1 MLLVE
6 YTSAT
11 YRKLLK
17 TLPYKE
23 LNRNLS
29 ASFDKMKTGKKPEGF
44 VKSEFN
50 LINKS
55 NS

>member
-17 TLPYKE
+17 TLLYKE

-29 ASFDKMKTGKKPEGF
+29 ANFDKMKIGKKPEGF
-44 VKSEFN
+44 VKLEFN